1 MSILQNNITLILIII
16 LLLVLL
22 LVASIFILT
31 LRERIKKYS
40 KSFPRGTVS
49 KEVHEKVLRQRDELQ
64 NKLDVLKAK
73 NGVIHDNE
81 IELEFENACVEI
93 GKLKWKIDELTRKNN
108 ELKNLCNK
116 NPFPYESDEK
126 NNASIPTIENSIGN
140 EKTKESI
147 EGIIKY
153 ASFPRS
159 VGSSIYFS
167 DLTDKLVDDSYFE
180 LRISGNTGKASFRP
194 LDFMKIR
201 NYDPAMA
208 AILTDGVKPNVA
220 STVVGVEPGDAYL
233 EGNDWIIKKLAKIKL
248 A

>member
-1 MSILQNNITLILIII
+1 MNWTPERLLIVG
-16 LLLVLL
+16 LLVLL
-22 LVASIFILT
+22 IIAILIILKKSSRKNKYNVEDNGSRGSVPRIKFEEEFRRREMAEEQLGDYKGKYEFIL
-31 LRERIKKYS
+31 S
-40 KSFPRGTVS
+40 KNR
-49 KEVHEKVLRQRDELQ
+49 
-64 NKLDVLKAK
+64 
-73 NGVIHDNE
+73 
-81 IELEFENACVEI
+81 ELERDI
-93 GKLKWKIDELTRKNN
+93 QKLQLTINELSRLYDNNTERANLEQCEDSVPVNVQNTEGETSSNN
-108 ELKNLCNK
+108 EEPRN
-116 NPFPYESDEK
+116 
-126 NNASIPTIENSIGN
+126 IM
-140 EKTKESI
+140 
-147 EGIIKY
+147 Y

-159 VGSSIYFS
+159 AGSTIYFS

-180 LRISGNTGKASFRP
+180 LRITSDTEKASFRP